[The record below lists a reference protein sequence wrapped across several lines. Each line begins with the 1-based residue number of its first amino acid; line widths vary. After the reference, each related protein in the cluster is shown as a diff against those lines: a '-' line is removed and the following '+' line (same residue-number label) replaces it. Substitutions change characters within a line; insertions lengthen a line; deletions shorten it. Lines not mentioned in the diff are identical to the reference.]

1 MTPPAATPARPPR
14 PTPVTVAFWLQV
26 AAVVVLLALI
36 GFVVWQAFEW
46 EARIDRVARAVP
58 DADPAEVDSERFGNI
73 VMTAL
78 VGLPALFLAGWL
90 GGTAVGLRRG
100 SNVARILVFVAGGFQ
115 LLLLFGQG
123 CTGALAIP
131 FFFALGEPEE
141 WDPELDGPY
150 PPEESKFLQALYS
163 DDGVLREDLVFGAG
177 AGGWALVV
185 ALTLA
190 VVVLLALP
198 AVQRWYVPSTA
209 EVVGRP
215 VGPPAPAPFML
226 PPGYMIC
233 PDPRAHGAPPP
244 APPAVTPPAPI
255 PTPTAVTQAET
266 PAAMQAEGSTSTQAE
281 VPAPIPAETPSAAQA
296 DAPADAPAETV
307 AVPDPETPRN

>member
-1 MTPPAATPARPPR
+1 MTPPAAAPARPPR

-36 GFVVWQAFEW
+36 GFVVWQAFDW
-46 EARIDRVARAVP
+46 NARIDRVARAVP
-58 DADPAEVDSERFGNI
+58 DADPTEVDSERFGNI

-100 SNVARILVFVAGGFQ
+100 SNIARILVFVAGGFQ

-123 CTGALAIP
+123 CTGVLMIP
-131 FFFALGEPEE
+131 FLFALGEPEE

-150 PPEESKFLQALYS
+150 PPEESKFLRALY
-163 DDGVLREDLVFGAG
+163 DDDGGVLREDLLFGLG

-198 AVQRWYVPSTA
+198 AARHWYVPSTA
-209 EVVGRP
+209 EVGRP
-215 VGPPAPAPFML
+215 VGPPAPATFML

-233 PDPRAHGAPPP
+233 PDPRAHGAPPHPPTAVTP
-244 APPAVTPPAPI
+244 AGAPAVTP
-255 PTPTAVTQAET
+255 AE
-266 PAAMQAEGSTSTQAE
+266 
-281 VPAPIPAETPSAAQA
+281 
-296 DAPADAPAETV
+296 APADASAETV
-307 AVPDPETPRN
+307 AAPDPETPRN